1 MSLTTLGRKKRS
13 SSNLWLPIIAA
24 FLCIFGA
31 IAIAIISTV
40 LSEPEADEESGVT
53 VEYGLTFLPSG
64 FDPHL
69 NRSVELG
76 IPFFSIYDTLI
87 YRHPQTFEF
96 IPGLAERWE
105 ISPDNLTY
113 TFYLRQ
119 DVTFHDGTPFDANAV
134 GVTFDRITDT
144 SDPETISQKARVMLG
159 AFEGG
164 SYSGYTIVD
173 EFTIQINLS
182 TPYAPLLDALSQ
194 PYFGIASPTAIS
206 NTQRTTYQFNQVGT
220 GPYKLDE
227 FIPGD
232 RIVLVRNDGYAWG
245 PPYYTEAN
253 ENSID
258 RYVFRFYTDPDTRR
272 VALEANDI
280 QVIGELP
287 PTDAERLLNN
297 RDAQLL
303 TQALPGQPLQFFF
316 NTQQFPTNDQQIR
329 QAILSATNREAIVQ
343 TVFFEDFS
351 PVAYGP
357 LTASMPFYSPSV
369 QDFYGYSPEIAQTL
383 FANAGVFDSD
393 EDNVLDREGRPL
405 EIKVVFMG
413 FGFLP
418 EVTQLLQSQWREI
431 GLEIELVQVA
441 SFGDLLAYTESG
453 DYNLLAFQD
462 FGTDPSVI
470 NRFFLSNGDS
480 NWTGYAD
487 TELDNWLLQAVERS
501 EPEAR
506 QQLYNDIQARIMDQA
521 LILPI
526 RDNVN
531 LVGWSQSLDGLI
543 FAAQGWWP
551 LLTNI
556 QTVDR

>member
-1 MSLTTLGRKKRS
+1 MSLTSIGRKTRTR
-13 SSNLWLPIIAA
+13 SNLWLPIIGIVA
-24 FLCIFGA
+24 CIAGA
-31 IAIAIISTV
+31 IILAILSTI
-40 LSEPEADEESGVT
+40 LSEPETDDKNGIT

-76 IPFFSIYDTLI
+76 IPFYSVYDTLI

-105 ISPDNLTY
+105 ISPDGLTY
-113 TFYLRQ
+113 TFFLRH
-119 DVTFHDGTPFDANAV
+119 DVTFHDNTRFDANAV

-144 SDPETISQKARVMLG
+144 SDPATVSQKARIMLG

-164 SYSGYTIVD
+164 PYAGYSLVDDYT
-173 EFTIQINLS
+173 FQIQLS

-194 PYFGIASPTAIS
+194 PYFGIASPTAVA
-206 NTQRTTYQFNQVGT
+206 NTERTTYQYNQIGT
-220 GPYKLDE
+220 GPYKLAE

-232 RIVLVRNDGYAWG
+232 RIVLERNEDYSWG
-245 PPYYTEAN
+245 PPYYTEHN
-253 ENSID
+253 DHSIE
-258 RYVFRFYTDPDTRR
+258 RYVFRFYENPNTRR
-272 VALEANDI
+272 IGLEAGDI
-280 QVIGELP
+280 DIVGELP
-287 PTDAERLLNN
+287 PNDAERLLNN

-303 TQALPGQPLQFFF
+303 TPTLPGQPLQFFF
-316 NTQQFPTNDQQIR
+316 NTQQFPTNDIKIR

-357 LTASMPFYSPSV
+357 ITTSMPYYTNEV
-369 QDFYGYSPEIAQTL
+369 ENFYGYSPEIAQTL
-383 FANAGVFDSD
+383 FSSAGVVDSD
-393 EDNVLDREGRPL
+393 EDSILDVEGRPL
-405 EIKVVFMG
+405 QLKVVFLG
-413 FGFLP
+413 TSFLP

-431 GLEIELVQVA
+431 GLDVELVQVA

-453 DYNLLAFQD
+453 DYNLIAFQD
-462 FGTDPSVI
+462 WGTDPSII
-470 NRFFLSNGDS
+470 NRFYLSDGDS
-480 NWTGYAD
+480 NWTGYTD

-501 EPEAR
+501 EPETR
-506 QQLYNDIQARIMDQA
+506 QQLYTNIQLRIMDQA

-531 LVGWSQSLDGLI
+531 LIGWSQDLDGLV

-556 QTVDR
+556 QSVDR